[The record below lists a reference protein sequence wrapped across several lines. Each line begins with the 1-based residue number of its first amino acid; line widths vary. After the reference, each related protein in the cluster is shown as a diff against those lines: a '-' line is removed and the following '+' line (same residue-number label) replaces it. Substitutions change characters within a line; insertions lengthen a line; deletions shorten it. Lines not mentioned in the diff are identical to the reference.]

1 MEADWTKHLR
11 SLPMFACAEMR
22 CWSILTPQDSVKDVQ
37 IFEDTLSKA
46 ARGMSFML
54 PKANM

>member
-1 MEADWTKHLR
+1 MEADWTRKLR
-11 SLPMFACAEMR
+11 TLPMFACAMMR
-22 CWSILTPQDSVKDVQ
+22 CWVILTPQDCLKDVQ
-37 IFEDTLSKA
+37 IFAETLSQA